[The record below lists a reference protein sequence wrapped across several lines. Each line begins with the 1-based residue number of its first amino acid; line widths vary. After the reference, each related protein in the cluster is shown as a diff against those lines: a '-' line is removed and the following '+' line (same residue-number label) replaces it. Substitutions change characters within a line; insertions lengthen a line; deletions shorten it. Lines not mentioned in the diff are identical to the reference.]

1 MLGREAVNG
10 LYDYFT
16 TKHGGEDAIK
26 FQEARSNFVQS
37 MAAYSVISYLLQFK
51 DRHNG
56 NIMIDGMGH
65 IIHIGTLYKLRAVLM
80 IDCG

>member
-16 TKHGGEDAIK
+16 TKYGGEDSIR
-26 FQEARSNFVQS
+26 FQEARNNFVKS
-37 MAAYSVISYLLQFK
+37 MAAYSVISYLLQLK

-56 NIMIDGMGH
+56 NIMIDDAGH
-65 IIHIGTLYKLRAVLM
+65 IIHIGTTPVPLK
-80 IDCG
+80 DSC